1 MTDSLNTFFIEQ
13 GILGVIVLLLLGAVV
28 YLFRQLQ
35 AGQKVSLEEKGEV
48 VRALVESANSNVQ
61 VAQAIDKTNELLRS
75 LVTRQGGG

>member
-1 MTDSLNTFFIEQ
+1 MTDTLSQFFIEQ
-13 GILGVIVLLLLGAVV
+13 GLLGVLVLLLLGAVA

-35 AGQKVSLEEKGEV
+35 EGQKTSLAEKGEV

-75 LVTRQGGG
+75 LVTRQGGV